1 MTAADL
7 SPDDQVLLNR
17 AAFLL
22 DLVGRSADDDACGL
36 MAIRSLRAADLL
48 MRAGAKVAQ
57 LRMHISPGDAR
68 AAVRQALRLL
78 GLLSPDAFGRT
89 EVIEAAETAQQAF
102 AAS

>member
-1 MTAADL
+1 VTAADL

-17 AAFLL
+17 AASLL
-22 DLVGRSADDDACGL
+22 DLVGRFADDDDCGL
-36 MAIRSLRAADLL
+36 TAIRSLRAADLL
-48 MRAGAKVAQ
+48 VHAGAKLAQ
-57 LRMHISPGDAR
+57 LQIHISPGDAR

>member
-7 SPDDQVLLNR
+7 SPDEQALLNR
-17 AAFLL
+17 AASLL
-22 DLVGRSADDDACGL
+22 DLVGRFANDDDCGL

-48 MRAGAKVAQ
+48 VHAGAKVAQ
-57 LRMHISPGDAR
+57 LRMQLSPADAR
-68 AAVRQALRLL
+68 AAVQQALRLL

-89 EVIEAAETAQQAF
+89 EVVDAAETAQQAF

>member
-1 MTAADL
+1 VTAAGL
-7 SPDDQVLLNR
+7 SSDDQVLLNR
-17 AAFLL
+17 AASLL
-22 DLVGRSADDDACGL
+22 DLVGRFGDDDACGL

-48 MRAGAKVAQ
+48 VRAGARVAR
-57 LRMHISPGDAR
+57 LRMQLSPGDAR

-89 EVIEAAETAQQAF
+89 AVIEAAETAQQAF

>member
-1 MTAADL
+1 VTAADL

-17 AAFLL
+17 AASLL
-22 DLVGRSADDDACGL
+22 DLVGRFADDYVCGL

-48 MRAGAKVAQ
+48 VRAGAKVAQ
-57 LRMHISPGDAR
+57 LRMQLSPGDAR

-89 EVIEAAETAQQAF
+89 EVTEAAETAQQAF